1 HDASVEEPVEHGG
14 GDHGVVEDLSPGPDA
29 EVGGQ
34 RDGPFQVALGH
45 DLEEGG
51 GGLGGEGQVAHLVD
65 DQEAGSGVEAH
76 DVVPASFEG
85 GAVAAGHELG
95 GGGVVGAVAGLDGG
109 PAETDGEHRFPHA
122 RRADQQ
128 DVGGVFEEPQR
139 AELVDQGAVDARLG
153 VEVVVGEPP
162 GSGEAG
168 EPFQAGQAADLGG
181 GHLDVEE
188 SFQEGG

>member
-1 HDASVEEPVEHGG
+1 VASDLGL
-14 GDHGVVEDLSPGPDA
+14 VVYATQAHANKLPA
-29 EVGGQ
+29 Q
-34 RDGPFQVALGH
+34 RPRDRFAQR
-45 DLEEGG
+45 
-51 GGLGGEGQVAHLVD
+51 
-65 DQEAGSGVEAH
+65 
-76 DVVPASFEG
+76 
-85 GAVAAGHELG
+85 
-95 GGGVVGAVAGLDGG
+95 
-109 PAETDGEHRFPHA
+109 RFPHA

-153 VEVVVGEPP
+153 VDVVVGEPP

-188 SFQEGG
+188 SFQEGGVAELLCVGVFEGARECFGGGAEAEVGEMGAEFLVDGRLAHRPAPSAMA